1 MLKSELLKIVEEKMI
16 ESVLLKIADID
27 LNARDMQIF
36 NAYSNKKSSS
46 DIGDSEMQEF
56 SEVAE
61 KVKSALLANLATLSV
76 NKLIPLL
83 TSCNM
88 DFGFPFGADNP
99 HNLGYFGK
107 IVKGK
112 FTGREINKLFALSEA
127 RSKYIDGKIDDFS
140 EADEQTLEE
149 LAQKARGILIA
160 KIEPCDAVKL
170 FTEPE
175 NVCK

>member
-1 MLKSELLKIVEEKMI
+1 MIKSELLKI
-16 ESVLLKIADID
+16 ADVD
-27 LNARDMQIF
+27 LCARDMQIF
-36 NAYSNKKSSS
+36 NAYSNKKRSS
-46 DIGDSEMQEF
+46 DISDSEMQEF

-88 DFGFPFGADNP
+88 DFGFPFGFPFGADNP

-112 FTGREINKLFALSEA
+112 FTGREIDKLFALSEA
-127 RSKYIDGKIDDFS
+127 YSEYTDGEIDSFS

-149 LAQKARGILIA
+149 LAQKARGVLIA

>member
-1 MLKSELLKIVEEKMI
+1 MAKDTLIEMVETDLSAKEARILKACSDK
-16 ESVLLKIADID
+16 ESDE
-27 LNARDMQIF
+27 F
-36 NAYSNKKSSS
+36 S
-46 DIGDSEMQEF
+46 DKEMQEF

-112 FTGREINKLFALSEA
+112 FTGREINKLFALSETY
-127 RSKYIDGKIDDFS
+127 SEYIEGEIDNFS
-140 EADEQTLEE
+140 ETDEQRLDE

-175 NVCK
+175 KCCK

>member
-1 MLKSELLKIVEEKMI
+1 MAKDTLIEMVETDLSAKEVRILK
-16 ESVLLKIADID
+16 AC
-27 LNARDMQIF
+27 
-36 NAYSNKKSSS
+36 S
-46 DIGDSEMQEF
+46 DKEPDEFSDKEMQEF

-61 KVKSALLANLATLSV
+61 KAKSALLANLATLHIS
-76 NKLIPLL
+76 KLIELL
-83 TSCNM
+83 TSGCMFVPGIRKVIGN
-88 DFGFPFGADNP
+88 NP
-99 HNLGYFGK
+99 HKLGCFGYV
-107 IVKGK
+107 VKGK
-112 FTGREINKLFALSEA
+112 FTGREIDKLFALSEA
-127 RSKYIDGKIDDFS
+127 YSEYTDGEVDSFS

>member
-1 MLKSELLKIVEEKMI
+1 MAKDTLIEMVETDLSAKEVRILKACSDK
-16 ESVLLKIADID
+16 ESDE
-27 LNARDMQIF
+27 F
-36 NAYSNKKSSS
+36 S
-46 DIGDSEMQEF
+46 DKEMQEF
-56 SEVAE
+56 GTVAE

-149 LAQKARGILIA
+149 LAQKARGIIIA
-160 KIEPCDAVKL
+160 QIEPCDAVKL

>member
-1 MLKSELLKIVEEKMI
+1 MAKDTLIEMVETDLSAKEVRILKACSDKELDE
-16 ESVLLKIADID
+16 
-27 LNARDMQIF
+27 F
-36 NAYSNKKSSS
+36 S
-46 DIGDSEMQEF
+46 DREMQEF
-56 SEVAE
+56 GAVAE

-140 EADEQTLEE
+140 EADEQQLEE
-149 LAQKARGILIA
+149 LAQKARGVLIA

>member
-1 MLKSELLKIVEEKMI
+1 MIKSK
-16 ESVLLKIADID
+16 LLKIADID

-56 SEVAE
+56 GAVAE

-88 DFGFPFGADNP
+88 DFGFHFGADNPDNP

-112 FTGREINKLFALSEA
+112 FTGKEINKLFALSEA

>member
-1 MLKSELLKIVEEKMI
+1 MIKSELLKI
-16 ESVLLKIADID
+16 ADVD

-36 NAYSNKKSSS
+36 KAYSNKKSSS

-56 SEVAE
+56 GAVAE

-76 NKLIPLL
+76 NKLISLL
-83 TSCNM
+83 TSWNM
-88 DFGFPFGADNP
+88 DFGFFGVDNP

-112 FTGREINKLFALSEA
+112 FTGKEIDKLFALSEA